1 MSPLKERNI
10 VGTRVLVVDDQPYI
24 RKLVRMTLSIGDFTV
39 YEADNGMS
47 ALAMASNIKPK
58 IILMDVMM
66 PGEIDGL
73 EACLR
78 VKADPELADTAV
90 IMVTARVQQADIEV
104 GKAAGADAYLAK
116 PFSPLQLIDT
126 IDKLVAQSSR
136 TS

>member
-1 MSPLKERNI
+1 MSPLKERII
-10 VGTRVLVVDDQPYI
+10 VGTRVLVVDDQPDI
-24 RKLVRMTLSIGDFTV
+24 RKLVRMTLSIGDFSV
-39 YEADNGMS
+39 YEADTGMS

-126 IDKLVAQSSR
+126 IDKLVAQPSR